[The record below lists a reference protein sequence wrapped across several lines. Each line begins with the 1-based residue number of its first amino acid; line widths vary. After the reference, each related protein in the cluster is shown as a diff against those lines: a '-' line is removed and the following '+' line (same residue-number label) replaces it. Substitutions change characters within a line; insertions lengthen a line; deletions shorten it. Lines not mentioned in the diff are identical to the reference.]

1 VFCQLEMLRL
11 CLRSNV
17 RHFLN
22 ELPDTLDKTYERIL
36 KDIHKTNR
44 SYAHRLLQCVALAI
58 RPLQV
63 EELALLLTLDPVA
76 IEGEVPTLDTDWGS
90 DDQEQEMLSAC
101 PSLITIVGRPFS
113 RVVQFSHFS
122 VKEFLTSDRLAAP
135 REDISHYHILP
146 DVAHTTLA
154 RASLGVSLS
163 LKDLRNLRL
172 LSYPVHYWV
181 DHALVGKVSASVMH
195 MMETLFDSD
204 KPHFAAWLRAYTI
217 ENSSYPHWCTG
228 ALKPLYFAALWG
240 FYDLVKYLVMKHP
253 QDINF
258 IHHDGG
264 YYPLVAALEKGH
276 MQIAEL
282 LLQHGANVDMRGVDF
297 RGWREW
303 QEQTPLHKAIGW
315 SNDSM
320 ATAVKFLLKHGAD
333 VNARQKDLST
343 PLHLATARGCF
354 DVAQMLLKHGAD
366 VNTQQNNLSTPL
378 HLAAARG
385 DFDVA
390 QMLLKHG
397 ADVNTQQNNLSTPLH
412 LAAARGDFDVAQMLL
427 QCGADVNS
435 ENSSS
440 NTPLQ
445 LVSFRPNLVRL
456 LLEHGAEVNSG
467 QLTALHRAS
476 HSLDPETVRLLVK
489 HGANVNVQDGDGYTP
504 LYHVLQFH
512 NKDEDRFGIA
522 QLLIERGADV
532 NTTQGRWGGH
542 TLLCSAS
549 RSLDLESVQFLLRH
563 GADVNATNLPE
574 CRWYCSP
581 VHAVLLPEGE
591 YKHLFKVAHLVR
603 CGADVN
609 TEEQSRHT
617 VTPLHSL
624 QLKLLRILLDHGANI
639 RGEDREGQTL
649 FHRVFELGHFCQDIF
664 DLIQLLVDHGVDVNT
679 THKNHGTLLHLAS
692 YRVDLKSVRF
702 LLGLGTN
709 VNVEVE
715 HWKGRTPLHQLL
727 GSRDCSVGGRF
738 SIAQLLVERGAN
750 LYVRDQDD
758 RTPLHLACHIPAK
771 ELNLVRFFL
780 DHGAN
785 VNAEDKQGQTPLHR
799 VLEYRQY
806 THKEYFSVAQLLVDR
821 GADVNARDKN
831 NETALHFA
839 SHLSDPKLV
848 QMLLIQGANVNSED
862 NKGRTPLH
870 RLSESWNGSDEDR
883 LDTAQLLVVH
893 GANVNARD
901 ESEETPLHLAS
912 AFPSRKLILVRF
924 FLDNGVNANVEDK
937 LGRKPLHQV
946 AGSYSYRD
954 DDASHFD
961 IAQLLMER
969 DADVNAQ
976 DKSHV
981 TPLHLASYQLKP
993 KLVLLFLNRGANANA
1008 VDNQGWTPL
1017 HRVSAIHSF
1026 SGSDKVRFD
1035 TAQLLIAQGA
1045 DVNARDTSRA
1055 TPLHLIS
1062 IFTDLHLVRLFLD
1075 HGANINAEDDQG
1087 RTPLYRVLQDRN
1099 YSYKDR
1105 FTAAQLLIEHG
1116 ADVNVQD
1123 KSCVSPLHLASQF
1136 LKTELVQLFLDHGA
1150 NPNAEDARG
1159 WTPLHLVVL
1168 ESNGGSEE
1176 DRFEAAQL
1184 LIARGADVNARSKN
1198 NLTPLHLASYRRLKL
1213 KLVRLFLD
1221 HGANANSEDTN
1232 GSTPLHKLVERNSG
1246 SEEDCVNTAQLLIA
1260 RGADVNAR
1268 SKNNRTPLHRAS
1280 YRLKF
1285 ELVRFLLD
1293 HGANANAED
1302 AQGNTPLHQVL
1313 EKEDY
1318 GDKDTVGTITQLL
1331 LDHGADANTPN
1342 DNHETPLH
1350 LASRHLSLPV
1360 AWILLKHG
1368 ADQTVT
1374 NKGGKTPFQLLR
1386 ETIRE
1391 RPRFLYDFRERRTDV
1406 VALMGLLYDC

>member
-1 VFCQLEMLRL
+1 MLRL

-58 RPLQV
+58 RPLLV

-90 DDQEQEMLSAC
+90 EDQEQEMLSAC
-101 PSLITIVGRPFS
+101 PNLITIVGPPYS

-163 LKDLRNLRL
+163 LKDLRYLRL
-172 LSYPVHYWV
+172 FSYPVRHWV

-195 MMETLFDSD
+195 MMKTLFDSD
-204 KPHFAAWLRAYTI
+204 KPHFAAWIQAYTM
-217 ENSSYPHWCTG
+217 ETPLYPHWCTG

-240 FYDLVKYLVMKHP
+240 FYDLVDYLVMKHP

-258 IHHDGG
+258 IHHSGG
-264 YYPLVAALEKGH
+264 CYPLVAALENGH

-303 QEQTPLHKAIGW
+303 QEQTPLHNAIGW

-320 ATAVKFLLKHGAD
+320 ATAVEFLLKHGAD

-343 PLHLATARGCF
+343 PLHLATARGYF

-366 VNTQQNNLSTPL
+366 VNS
-378 HLAAARG
+378 
-385 DFDVA
+385 
-390 QMLLKHG
+390 
-397 ADVNTQQNNLSTPLH
+397 TQQNNLSTPLH

-427 QCGADVNS
+427 QCGADVNPK
-435 ENSSS
+435 NSSS
-440 NTPLQ
+440 DTPLQ
-445 LVSFRPNLVRL
+445 LVSFRPNLVLL

-467 QLTALHRAS
+467 HRTALHRAS

-504 LYHVLQFH
+504 LYHVLRFH
-512 NKDEDRFGIA
+512 NKHEDRFGVA

-549 RSLDLESVQFLLRH
+549 RSLDLESVQFLLSH

-639 RGEDREGQTL
+639 RGEDSEGQTL

-664 DLIQLLVDHGVDVNT
+664 DLIQILGDHGVDVNT

-709 VNVEVE
+709 VNAEVE

-738 SIAQLLVERGAN
+738 SIARLLVERGAN
-750 LYVRDQDD
+750 LYARDKDD
-758 RTPLHLACHIPAK
+758 STPLHLACHIPAK
-771 ELNLVRFFL
+771 GLNLVRFFL

-785 VNAEDKQGQTPLHR
+785 VNAEDKQGRTPLHR
-799 VLEYRQY
+799 VLESRQY
-806 THKEYFSVAQLLVDR
+806 SHKENFSVAQLLVDR
-821 GADVNARDKN
+821 GVDVNARDKN
-831 NETALHFA
+831 KETALHFA
-839 SHLSDPKLV
+839 SQLSDPKLV

-870 RLSESWNGSDEDR
+870 RLSESWNGSDEER
-883 LDTAQLLVVH
+883 LDTARLLVVH
-893 GANVNARD
+893 GANVNAQD
-901 ESEETPLHLAS
+901 ESEATPLHLAS
-912 AFPSRKLILVRF
+912 AFRKLILVRF

-937 LGRKPLHQV
+937 LGQKPLHQV
-946 AGSYSYRD
+946 AGSDSYRD

-969 DADVNAQ
+969 GADVKAQ

-993 KLVLLFLNRGANANA
+993 KLVLLFL
-1008 VDNQGWTPL
+1008 
-1017 HRVSAIHSF
+1017 
-1026 SGSDKVRFD
+1026 
-1035 TAQLLIAQGA
+1035 
-1045 DVNARDTSRA
+1045 
-1055 TPLHLIS
+1055 
-1062 IFTDLHLVRLFLD
+1062 D
-1075 HGANINAEDDQG
+1075 HGANTNAEDDQG
-1087 RTPLYRVLQDRN
+1087 RTPLYRVVQDMN

-1116 ADVNVQD
+1116 ADVNIQD
-1123 KSCVSPLHLASQF
+1123 KSRVSPLHLASQF
-1136 LKTELVQLFLDHGA
+1136 LKTELVQFFLDHGA
-1150 NPNAEDARG
+1150 NPNAENARG

-1168 ESNGGSEE
+1168 ERYGGSEE
-1176 DRFEAAQL
+1176 DRFEAARL
-1184 LIARGADVNARSKN
+1184 LIAGGADVNARSKN
-1198 NLTPLHLASYRRLKL
+1198 NRTPLHLVSYRLKL

-1221 HGANANSEDTN
+1221 HEANANAEDTD
-1232 GSTPLHKLVERNSG
+1232 GSTPLHRLVQENSG

-1260 RGADVNAR
+1260 RGADVNAPD
-1268 SKNNRTPLHRAS
+1268 KCDYETPLHLAS
-1280 YRLKF
+1280 YLPKF
-1285 ELVRFLLD
+1285 KLVRFFLD

-1302 AQGNTPLHQVL
+1302 AHGNTPLHRVL
-1313 EKEDY
+1313 ENEDY
-1318 GDKDTVGTITQLL
+1318 ADKDTVCTITQLL

-1368 ADQTVT
+1368 ADQNVT
-1374 NKGGKTPFQLLR
+1374 NKEGKTPFQLLR
-1386 ETIRE
+1386 EIIRE
-1391 RPRFLYDFRERRTDV
+1391 RARFPYDLRERRTDI